1 MISILCVC
9 VFSHIIVSCKTQ
21 KEETKLREEVK
32 RLKQD
37 KQALELDLGQA
48 KKERDLAKVQITS
61 TSSKTPL
68 FS

>member
-1 MISILCVC
+1 MCVC
-9 VFSHIIVSCKTQ
+9 VFFLIIVSSKTQ
-21 KEETKLREEVK
+21 KEETKLQEEIR

-48 KKERDLAKVQITS
+48 KKERDLVKVQITS